1 MNYTKKKT
9 IIANKTNKTKTKK
22 KNYTNKYF
30 YTLKGGS
37 NKHINHKTITREKD
51 KFWTNVN
58 LDYINNNKTQGNDN
72 IFFNAEKLSIDT
84 LIFWK
89 KYCANQKQ
97 QFNSINRSTMH
108 PYSEGLLGF
117 EESLELFN
125 QRNNYHI
132 WIIFVANTTLKDKF
146 KIQTLKSGKILEDI
160 NISCFNEIEMCLTLF
175 IGDNVP
181 ITTHMGIFRNAHYF
195 TKSKSLKTHKN
206 LSLYLHSFA
215 AKISKIIVPN
225 TYYMVTS
232 PTKIM
237 RTILVKEIEKYV
249 EKLKK
254 HNTETHNTETHN
266 SKIKL
271 EDIIVIGNNKERNRV
286 RKAIKSKSTNETPD
300 IQKLVQELKDLKE
313 KKQNSNFRTI
323 EDIES
328 NIKTIVNTEFKEE
341 ENIANSKPFDF
352 KISKAILNK
361 KQNRIDT
368 IKYLPD
374 YNAIYSLNDYEKN
387 YRNQEFIPH
396 NSDYNP
402 PLHFIND
409 TQWSITYNDT
419 LIEFDKP
426 LWFIHKYLLN
436 NSKTTI
442 IDINHLANMY
452 FRDYTL

>member
-1 MNYTKKKT
+1 MNYTKNKT
-9 IIANKTNKTKTKK
+9 IITNKTNKTKRQK

-37 NKHINHKTITREKD
+37 NKHINHKTITREND

-72 IFFNAEKLSIDT
+72 IFFNAEKLTSDT
-84 LIFWK
+84 IKFWK
-89 KYCANQKQ
+89 SYCANQKQ
-97 QFNSINRSTMH
+97 QFNSIERSTNR
-108 PYSEGLLGF
+108 PYSEGLIGF
-117 EESLELFN
+117 EESLSLFN
-125 QRNNYHI
+125 QYNNYHI

-146 KIQTLKSGKILEDI
+146 ISLTSKRGEILKDI
-160 NISCFNEIEMCLTLF
+160 KKSCFNEIEMCLTLF

-195 TKSKSLKTHKN
+195 TKLKSLKTHKN
-206 LSLYLHSFA
+206 LALYLHSFA
-215 AKISKIIVPN
+215 AKISKIIVPK

-232 PTKIM
+232 PTPIM

-249 EKLKK
+249 KKLKT

-266 SKIKL
+266 SKLKL
-271 EDIIVIGNNKERNRV
+271 EDIIVIGNNTQRNRI
-286 RKAIKSKSTNETPD
+286 RKAIKSKSTNETPE
-300 IQKLVQELKDLKE
+300 IKILVQELKKLKE
-313 KKQNSNFRTI
+313 KKQNLNFRTI

-328 NIKTIVNTEFKEE
+328 NIKNSVNTEFKEE
-341 ENIANSKPFDF
+341 ENVASSKPFDF
-352 KISKAILNK
+352 KISKAIDNK

-374 YNAIYSLNDYEKN
+374 YNEIYSLNDYEKH
-387 YRNQEFIPH
+387 YGNQEFIPH

-419 LIEFDKP
+419 LIEFVKP
-426 LWFIHKYLLN
+426 FWFNHKYLLN
-436 NSKTTI
+436 RSKTTI

-452 FRDYTL
+452 FRNYTL